1 MACYDG
7 PTITIRRGDTN
18 EGRFFVKDKLT
29 GLPLDLTG
37 WQKFWFTA
45 KRSLEDSDGG
55 AVIDLSSPS
64 GGLVVSSPTTG
75 QIDFKM
81 APAVTS
87 GLGALEL
94 TFYYDVQGKTP
105 AGEIKTILAGRLKYC
120 PDVRQGTT

>member
-1 MACYDG
+1 MSCYDG

-18 EGRFFVKDKLT
+18 EGRFFVKDKNT
-29 GLPLDLTG
+29 ALPIDLSS

-45 KRSLEDSDGG
+45 KRTLEDADGT
-55 AVIDLSSPS
+55 ALIDLSSPS

-75 QIDFKM
+75 QVDFKI

-87 GLGALEL
+87 GLGASEL
-94 TFYYDVQGKTP
+94 TLFYDFQGKTP
-105 AGEIKTILAGRLKYC
+105 AGDIKTLLAGRLKYC